1 MMKASAMTTKM
12 LVASIIAI
20 IKQCRYND
28 HTGYKVIVLKFS
40 AKGKQLWKKIV
51 WVSNLRNGGSA

>member
-40 AKGKQLWKKIV
+40 AKGKQLWKK
-51 WVSNLRNGGSA
+51 